1 MIPLERKRML
11 PWQDT
16 VATRY
21 PPVVVLLLVG
31 ACVLGFLYQSSLP
44 PSVLEPFLRDYA
56 LVPARF
62 LGRLRATAPGDW
74 IAFLTNM
81 FLHAGW
87 LHLVLNMWTLW
98 IFGPAV
104 EDRLG
109 PLRFLS
115 FYIACGLAAGIAHAL
130 ANPDSVVPA
139 LGASGAIAG
148 VIGCYARLFPAA
160 RLVVL
165 VPVLFIPFFL
175 EVRAIA
181 FAAVWLLLQIV
192 PGVVTLGQQTES
204 GGIAWWAHIGGFVAG
219 WVLAPVARR
228 PRDGYRPYYRDEGI
242 YGFMPDGRR
251 SGGRDPWR

>member
-1 MIPLERKRML
+1 ML

-16 VATRY
+16 VATRS
-21 PPVVVLLLVG
+21 PPVVVWLLVV

-44 PSVLEPFLRDYA
+44 PSLLEPFLRDYA

-62 LGRLRATAPGDW
+62 LGRHAGAMPGEW
-74 IAFLTNM
+74 IAFLTSM

-87 LHLVLNMWTLW
+87 LHLLLNMWTLW

-109 PLRFLS
+109 PLRFLL
-115 FYIACGLAAGIAHAL
+115 FYIACGLAAGIAHAF

-160 RLVVL
+160 RLVL
-165 VPVLFIPFFL
+165 IVPVLFIPLFL
-175 EVRAIA
+175 EVSAVA
-181 FAAVWLLLQIV
+181 FAMLWLVLQIV
-192 PGVVTLGQQTES
+192 PGVLALGQQTES

-219 WVLAPVARR
+219 RILAPATRR
-228 PRDGYRPYYRDEGI
+228 RRAEQRPYYRDEGI

-251 SGGRDPWR
+251 SGGRGPWR